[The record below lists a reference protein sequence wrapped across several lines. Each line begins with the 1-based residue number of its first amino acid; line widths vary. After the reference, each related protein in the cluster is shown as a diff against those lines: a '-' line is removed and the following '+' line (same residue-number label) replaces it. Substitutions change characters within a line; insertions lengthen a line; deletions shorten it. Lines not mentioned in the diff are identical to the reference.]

1 MAGLFESII
10 DNLGKETY
18 TGKRSKED
26 GLKLYPKVTYTKKQ
40 LDDSQNPLP
49 DGITGQLQDTN
60 YGGTLMYDK
69 GPYSAGVEYI
79 KDKNKIDILKDDQ
92 TLFKDTTDNE
102 NTNFILGYDKNG
114 KRAKVKFDK
123 EGNAQFQVGLSFKD
137 GGSTNGSGNKAF
149 TAKVKELMDDG
160 YEFGEAVKE
169 AMRQGYAKGGITT
182 PKRGLV
188 DEPGSYAG
196 VKQILKKGDKNEG
209 KWITRQ
215 NNKAIYFD
223 SKKDF
228 EEWNKKRMDKTS
240 AYRKSMKVIPS
251 AEQEL
256 IAMKVYNKTMSQL
269 FVEDRDLFNN
279 IRSGKTTINS
289 KATPKVEGQI
299 KMTKDGPEFP
309 NKKIEKEY
317 LKKVRKIY
325 TKPSGVIDRK
335 TAAEGMPISKRVN
348 ERVINH
354 ISKKENLKSKQPKGE
369 GVKGNLIKRN
379 KFEDATGS
387 KKVIK
392 KIGTEKQKFLKGKPQ
407 FGLIDT
413 AHRLSKSHAAYL
425 GLQNTTRT
433 IGMDSRLINEVV
445 IKPTENML
453 NSLYGKR
460 ELILDEI
467 KKTGQTSDLQKKQLK
482 EINIQ
487 VKKAAKSTSGRL
499 IGIVVNPNT
508 LKPSFSGVKKEL
520 GFSTDNKT
528 LKEIEKLPSS
538 KRGDAYFKY
547 MENNVKKSVSGEIKR
562 GFVPNDFKTILIEPK
577 NRNALLN
584 YARKNTPDLF
594 KKFVKVLDEGTKSG
608 KFSKQGLRL
617 YSGFPLPAD
626 PAMIGEVGA
635 VARGALSNL
644 FNGVRNIG
652 TDIKNISKVD
662 FNKMQLGE
670 GKLAKAAGVA
680 KNVVKVGGKI
690 LAPVGIGLS
699 ALEMKNMRDQGK
711 SIPEIAAYPFF
722 MDGVVADAQD
732 RLKMTRP
739 ERQALM
745 NEQIAL
751 DDSFLDT
758 DFLTPRLQGV
768 ESVNTQMVKDRVA
781 KERALEEENRRKLR
795 NKTLP
800 SVGIMDILTNS
811 NYEV

>member
-1 MAGLFESII
+1 MAGLFENILT
-10 DNLGKETY
+10 NLKEKKKEGK
-18 TGKRSKED
+18 
-26 GLKLYPKVTYTKKQ
+26 
-40 LDDSQNPLP
+40 
-49 DGITGQLQDTN
+49 ITGGYRFSDDGKIRL
-60 YGGTLMYDK
+60 GGGYYDEDK
-69 GPYSAGVEYI
+69 MFEIEVG
-79 KDKNKIDILKDDQ
+79 KDNANV
-92 TLFKDTTDNE
+92 LFK
-102 NTNFILGYDKNG
+102 K
-114 KRAKVKFDK
+114 
-123 EGNAQFQVGLSFKD
+123 SFAD
-137 GGSTNGSGNKAF
+137 
-149 TAKVKELMDDG
+149 
-160 YEFGEAVKE
+160 
-169 AMRQGYAKGGITT
+169 GGITT

-215 NNKAIYFD
+215 DNKPIYFD

-240 AYRKSMKVIPS
+240 AYRKSMRIIPT
-251 AEQEL
+251 AEEEL

-279 IRSGKTTINS
+279 IRAGKTTINS

-309 NKKIEKEY
+309 NKKVEKEY

-325 TKPSGVIDRK
+325 TKPAGVINRK
-335 TAAEGMPISKRVN
+335 TAAEGMPIPKRVN
-348 ERVINH
+348 ERVINY
-354 ISKKENLKSKQPKGE
+354 ISKKENLKSNQPKGE
-369 GVKGNLIKRN
+369 GAKGNLIKRN

-453 NSLYGKR
+453 NSLYEKR

-487 VKKAAKSTSGRL
+487 VKKAAKTTSGRL

-508 LKPSFSGVKKEL
+508 LQPSFSGVKKEL

-562 GFVPNDFKTILIEPK
+562 GFVPNDFKTILMEPK
-577 NRNALLN
+577 NRNALLK
-584 YARKNTPDLF
+584 YAKKNTPDLF

-608 KFSKQGLRL
+608 NFSKQPLKM
-617 YSGFPLPAD
+617 YSGFPFPAD
-626 PAMIGEVGA
+626 PAIIGEVGA
-635 VARGALSNL
+635 MARGALSGL

-662 FNKMQLGE
+662 FNNMSLGT
-670 GKLAKAAGVA
+670 GKLAKTAGVA
-680 KNVVKVGGKI
+680 KNVVKVLGKG
-690 LAPVGIGLS
+690 AGYA
-699 ALEMKNMRDQGK
+699 ALPLMAYDINNMRKEGK
-711 SIPEIAAYPFF
+711 TKAEMLAYPLFL
-722 MDGVVADAQD
+722 DGRVAEAQD
-732 RLKMTRP
+732 LLKMSSI
-739 ERQALM
+739 ERQSIM
-745 NEQIAL
+745 NEQIAK
-751 DDSFLDT
+751 DESFLDL
-758 DFLTPRLQGV
+758 DFAQPYREGV
-768 ESVNTQMVKDRVA
+768 NSVDNKMVRDRVA

>member
-1 MAGLFESII
+1 MAEKLFTDII
-10 DNLGKETY
+10 NNLGKARKE
-18 TGKRSKED
+18 GKFQGGYRFADD
-26 GLKLYPKVTYTKKQ
+26 GKLRVGGGYYDGDKMFEVEIGKGGGKVLFKKRFA
-40 LDDSQNPLP
+40 D
-49 DGITGQLQDTN
+49 
-60 YGGTLMYDK
+60 GGT
-69 GPYSAGVEYI
+69 A
-79 KDKNKIDILKDDQ
+79 
-92 TLFKDTTDNE
+92 
-102 NTNFILGYDKNG
+102 
-114 KRAKVKFDK
+114 
-123 EGNAQFQVGLSFKD
+123 
-137 GGSTNGSGNKAF
+137 
-149 TAKVKELMDDG
+149 
-160 YEFGEAVKE
+160 
-169 AMRQGYAKGGITT
+169 T

-188 DEPGSYAG
+188 DGPGSYSVAE
-196 VKQILKKGDKNEG
+196 QILKKGDKNEG
-209 KWITRQ
+209 KWVTRV
-215 NNKAIYFD
+215 NNKPIYFN
-223 SKKDF
+223 SEKDF
-228 EEWNKKRMDKTS
+228 KNWNKKHTEKTS
-240 AYRKSMKVIPS
+240 AHRKAMKVIPT
-251 AEQEL
+251 ATEEL
-256 IAMKVYNKTMSQL
+256 IAMKVYGKSMRVLYET
-269 FVEDRDLFNN
+269 DRDLFNN
-279 IRSGKTTINS
+279 IRSKKTTINS
-289 KATPKVEGQI
+289 IATPKVEGNI
-299 KMTKDGPEFP
+299 VMTKDGPIYP
-309 NKKIEKEY
+309 NKTIEKKHK
-317 LKKVRKIY
+317 KKVRKIF
-325 TKPSGVIDRK
+325 TKPAGVIDRT
-335 TAAEGMPISKRVN
+335 TAAEGIPISKRVN

-594 KKFVKVLDEGTKSG
+594 KKFVKVLDEGTRSG
-608 KFSKQGLRL
+608 NFSKQPLKM
-617 YSGFPLPAD
+617 YSGFPFPAD
-626 PAMIGEVGA
+626 SAMFQELGA
-635 VARGALSNL
+635 MGRNALSNL

-662 FNKMQLGE
+662 FNQMSLGT
-670 GKLAKAAGVA
+670 GNVAKVAGVA
-680 KNVVKVGGKI
+680 KNVVKLGGK
-690 LAPVGIGLS
+690 
-699 ALEMKNMRDQGK
+699 ALGVAAIPLTAWELNNMYKKGKTVAEM
-711 SIPEIAAYPFF
+711 SAYPFF
-722 MDGVVADAQD
+722 LQGRVAEGQD
-732 RLKMTRP
+732 LLKMSEI
-739 ERQALM
+739 ERQSM
-745 NEQIAL
+745 MDEQIAE
-751 DDSFLDT
+751 DESFLDT
-758 DFLTPRLQGV
+758 DFSQPYQEGV
-768 ESVNTQMVKDRVA
+768 NSVNNKLVRERVA
-781 KERALEEENRRKLR
+781 RERAAEEKARKAKR
-795 NKTLP
+795 TKKSSGFTLP
-800 SVGIMDILTNS
+800 FNYGIRSFDQ
-811 NYEV
+811 EV